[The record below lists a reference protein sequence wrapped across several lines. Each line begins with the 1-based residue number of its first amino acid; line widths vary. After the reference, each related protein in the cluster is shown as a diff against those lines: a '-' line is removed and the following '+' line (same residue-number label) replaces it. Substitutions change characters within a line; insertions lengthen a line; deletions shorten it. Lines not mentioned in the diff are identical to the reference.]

1 MCITDK
7 LSAKSGGIKNHQKQY
22 VKSRKKE
29 AICQI
34 TRKSIQKQYVKPR
47 NKVTICKMPKKKH
60 PKTICQREKDTL
72 SAGDVA
78 SCGVRPSHT
87 PASELDNLIQEQ
99 IHKRRTKKTQHF
111 HLQSNTYANF

>member
-7 LSAKSGGIKNHQKQY
+7 VSAKSGRKKNHQKQY
-22 VKSRKKE
+22 VKSRKKRSNIPNHE
-29 AICQI
+29 
-34 TRKSIQKQYVKPR
+34 
-47 NKVTICKMPKKKH
+47 KKY

-87 PASELDNLIQEQ
+87 PASKLDNLIQEQ
-99 IHKRRTKKTQHF
+99 IHKRRTRKTQYI
-111 HLQSNTYANF
+111 HLQNNIYTIFYIKLG